1 MTQVPVQP
9 QKVSP
14 FTTDI
19 VPSISATSL
28 NPNPPVPEGLEL
40 SIGER
45 TGISLRR
52 QLLTTVLPLTLA
64 PLGVASVVGYLI
76 SQNQNQIRLDQ
87 ALQGQ
92 ALLVNEGIRQSM
104 ENEFKVTSNLAA
116 NPLVLEKVRRGGRQA
131 EAEDLM
137 LSRRTVN
144 DIEDRFAK
152 TKLLQPDQ
160 AFNRYL
166 ARVAETEGFDEVI
179 ITEQNGLNVG
189 YTNITD
195 DFVQIDDQWWQ
206 GAKAQKQWISN
217 PTYDS
222 SSESGFGL
230 NLSQSILDPSS
241 GRFLGVV
248 KVFFPAVR
256 FGNLAEYLKN
266 AGIQGSQEVQL
277 LDVSLGSV
285 LLAYTEKGEKVP
297 AGPLDRL
304 NVNGGSVIS
313 KIATRLAEVNR
324 ANPRPAPDQL
334 QQELQSSFPV
344 QNVQVSI
351 AQSVDNE
358 EVIAEN
364 LIASFIYQG
373 RQYAL
378 SPLPVLDWVA
388 IASMETSEIRA
399 QSQGLLNVFG
409 LLALVL
415 GGVAAT
421 ITLGFSRQLTSPL
434 DELSNTAREVSQGN
448 LDVTAVPQGSLET
461 QTLANTFNELV
472 VRVKGFLQEQAM
484 NARQAT
490 LAAEITG
497 ARVARLE
504 ELPPILDKV
513 VNEAREILQ
522 TERVVVYQFNDDWSG
537 AIVAE
542 SVIANLPSALEQQ
555 LGDPCIPQETR
566 DRYVADGILLINDV
580 SLAQLHPEHM
590 ALLQNL
596 KVKSILGVPV
606 LSQGKLYGLL
616 ITHYCQKT
624 HQWQPSEVEFLKQI
638 GRQVGLVVERVKL
651 LEQTQYLAE
660 EQRQLKEGLQ
670 RNALQLLIDVDPV
683 SQGDLTVRARVTED
697 EIGTVADSYNA
708 TIASLRKIVGQVQ
721 EAARQVNDTTGT
733 SDRYIQSLST
743 AAAQQVQ
750 EILTALERVQ
760 EMSQS
765 VRLVAA
771 NAEKAEAAVQEAA
784 QTVQEGDAAM
794 NRTVD
799 GILAIR
805 TTVAETA
812 KKVKRLGESS
822 QKISN
827 VVNLISGFAAQTN
840 MLALNAAI
848 EASRAGE
855 DGKGFAVVA
864 EEVRELARQSSEA
877 TTEIEKLVASIQAET
892 NEVVRAMEAGTEQVV
907 MGTQLVDDTR
917 QSLNKITATSRQISD
932 LVASIS
938 QATEVQAQ
946 ASETV
951 AEAMNSVTAIAN
963 QNAEATDQVSESFDQ
978 LRAVAQ
984 TLQSEVG
991 RFKVS

>member
-1 MTQVPVQP
+1 MTQVPVQS

-14 FTTDI
+14 FATD
-19 VPSISATSL
+19 VVSTVSATSL
-28 NPNPPVPEGLEL
+28 PPNPPATDSLEL
-40 SIGER
+40 SIGQR
-45 TGISLRR
+45 TGITLRR

-76 SQNQNQIRLDQ
+76 SQNQNQNRVDQ

-104 ENEFKVTSNLAA
+104 ESEFKVISNLVA
-116 NPLVLEKVRRGGRQA
+116 NPLVLEKVRRGSRQA

-166 ARVAETEGFDEVI
+166 ARVAETEGFDEI
-179 ITEQNGLNVG
+179 IVTEQNGLNVG
-189 YTNITD
+189 FNTITD
-195 DFVQIDDQWWQ
+195 DFVQADESWWQ

-230 NLSQSILDPSS
+230 NLSQSILDSS
-241 GRFLGVV
+241 NGRFLGVV

-285 LLAYTEKGEKVP
+285 LLAYSDKGEKVP

-304 NVNGGSVIS
+304 NVNGGSVVS
-313 KIATRLAEVNR
+313 KIATWLAEVNR

-334 QQELQSSFPV
+334 QQQIQASFPV
-344 QNVQVSI
+344 QNLQVSI

-364 LIASFIYQG
+364 LIASFTYQG

-388 IASMETSEIRA
+388 MASMETSEIRA

-434 DELSNTAREVSQGN
+434 DELSNTARQVSEGN
-448 LDVTAVPQGSLET
+448 LDVIAEPKGSLET
-461 QTLANTFNELV
+461 QTLASTFNELV
-472 VRVKGFLQEQAM
+472 VRVKDFLQEQAM

-497 ARVARLE
+497 ARVSRFEDLA
-504 ELPPILDKV
+504 PILDKV
-513 VNEAREILQ
+513 VTETRDILQ
-522 TERVVVYQFNDDWSG
+522 TERVVVYQFDDDWSG

-596 KVKSILGVPV
+596 KVKSVLGVPV
-606 LSQGKLYGLL
+606 LSQGRLYGLL

-638 GRQVGLVVERVKL
+638 GRQVGLVIERVKL
-651 LEQTQYLAE
+651 MEQTQNLAE

-683 SQGDLTVRARVTED
+683 SKGDLTARARVTED

-708 TIASLRKIVGQVQ
+708 MIASLRKIVGQVQ

-784 QTVQEGDAAM
+784 QTVQEGDEAM

-917 QSLNKITATSRQISD
+917 QSLNKITATSLQISA

-963 QNAEATDQVSESFDQ
+963 QNAEATGQVSESFDQ